1 MFEKEIVV
9 YAVNSCIDVN
19 SSHSIFHNSTSEF
32 VITFE
37 KQTFRRV
44 SINEKTTT
52 QERKAQNLSML
63 SGVIDPV

>member
-1 MFEKEIVV
+1 M
-9 YAVNSCIDVN
+9 YAVNSFIDVN
-19 SSHSIFHNSTSEF
+19 SSHSIFHNSTLES

-37 KQTFRRV
+37 KKTFRGV

-52 QERKAQNLSML
+52 QERKAQNLSTL